1 MEEEDTIELIDLLR
15 VVWKWKWFII
25 ILTIACAIAAG
36 VISLKMPKIYEVS
49 MVIEPGVINVDKNGK
64 PIFLD
69 SPLNIKSKID
79 SHVYNSQIYKR
90 LNADPKKLNLGFKTV
105 QIKNS
110 NTLKIRLEVED
121 VNKGIQSLRALFH
134 ELLEE
139 YQHYIDSRK
148 SEIDEKIA
156 LNNGKLDVSASEK
169 NYFEKETAIIKAN
182 TDRIIEERN
191 MLLKRGGDNPDKLSL
206 LIYTNIVQQNMVHY
220 NELNKQLSTLM
231 NAIETMKSNIEMVKI
246 KKQAIENIKLI
257 QQPQSSI
264 YPIKPKKKLNVMLA
278 FVVGLFVSIFLAFF
292 MEYIQKMKVHPNSIS
307 TKDQRSSFENQE
319 H

>member
-1 MEEEDTIELIDLLR
+1 MEEDDTIELIDLLR

-220 NELNKQLSTLM
+220 NNLHRQLDILM
-231 NAIETMKSNIEMVKI
+231 TKIETMKSEMETLKI
-246 KKQAIENIKLI
+246 KKQLIENIKLI

-278 FVVGLFVSIFLAFF
+278 FVIGLFVSIFLAFF

>member
-1 MEEEDTIELIDLLR
+1 MEEDDTIELIDLLR
-15 VVWKWKWFII
+15 VVWKWRWFII
-25 ILTIACAIAAG
+25 IFTLACAIAAG
-36 VISLKMPKIYEVS
+36 IISFSMPKIYEVS

-121 VNKGIQSLRALFH
+121 VNKGIQLLYILFH
-134 ELLEE
+134 ELVKE
-139 YQHYIDSRK
+139 YNKYGASRK

-156 LNNGKLDVSASEK
+156 LNKRQLNISASEN
-169 NYFEKETAIIKAN
+169 NYLEKETAIVKAN

-278 FVVGLFVSIFLAFF
+278 FVIGLFVSIFLAFF